1 MPSISMDIA
10 DYPYP
15 GPWAPME
22 NQRLRVEF
30 LLSHQYAF
38 DLSETR
44 TGKTAT
50 AIWAA
55 DYLMRQAG
63 GSILVLAPKTTL
75 TTVWEK
81 HYANLV
87 GDSGISYYVLSGS
100 NATRA
105 KQISEASGCAFIS
118 NYECLLS
125 TAVRNAIHASDIHTI
140 VVDECSKFKHYKH
153 HKGDSQSLH
162 TGLREIAIDRNVW
175 GLTATPMANSP
186 MNAYGVARAIRQDYR
201 EAMTRFR
208 NRTHTHVDQFTWVP
222 TEHAVE
228 AVYNILQP
236 SIRVLRE
243 DCYAI
248 PDATTERRLVGL
260 GSDAEKAY
268 KLLRKE
274 AYIQLG
280 GGKSITAVHEASLR
294 NKLLQIAGGA
304 AYTSDGSFAFD
315 PGERAREVLNILE
328 NTDDKVVIL
337 VPYRNQLELVKEFV
351 TKGHLSTGV
360 DRNVTK
366 AGYTCACIHGDV
378 SAKER
383 GRIIDLFERTRHPR
397 VLAADPRTLS
407 HGVELSAA
415 GTVIF
420 YLPVDSNEVYRQA
433 CDRPIH
439 RGQTKG
445 VSIIQLCGTPEE
457 AKIYDRLEKRQS
469 LQGVLLECLSDAS
482 RQDRDR

>member
-1 MPSISMDIA
+1 MGNSGNEEV
-10 DYPYP
+10 DYPFP
-15 GPWAPME
+15 GPWAPMQ
-22 NQRLRVEF
+22 NQVERVHF

-63 GSILVLAPKTTL
+63 GSVLILAPKTTL
-75 TTVWEK
+75 ETVWEK
-81 HYANLV
+81 HCAAILV
-87 GDSGISYYVLSGS
+87 NTHPYVVLTGRNSE
-100 NATRA
+100 RA
-105 KQISEASGCAFIS
+105 QILCRLAGYVFIS

-125 TAVRNAIHASDIHTI
+125 RTVREAIHKSDIHTV

-208 NRTHTHVDQFTWVP
+208 NRTHIHIDQFTWVP

-228 AVYNILQP
+228 AAYNILQP

-248 PDATTERRLVGL
+248 PDATTERRLITL
-260 GSDAEKAY
+260 GDDANRAY
-268 KLLRKE
+268 RKLKKE
-274 AYIQLG
+274 AYLELQTGERI
-280 GGKSITAVHEASLR
+280 SAPHEAALR
-294 NKLLQIAGGA
+294 NKLLQVSGGA
-304 AYTSDGSFAFD
+304 VYTNDGSFAFD

-328 NTDDKVVIL
+328 ETDDKLVIL
-337 VPYRNQLELVKEFV
+337 VPYRNQLELVKGF
-351 TKGHLSTGV
+351 
-360 DRNVTK
+360 VTK
-366 AGYTCACIHGDV
+366 AGHTCACIHGDV
-378 SAKER
+378 SSKDR

-415 GTVIF
+415 GVICF
-420 YLPVDSNEVYRQA
+420 WLPVDSNETYRQA

-439 RGQTKG
+439 RGQKKG
-445 VSIIQLCGTPEE
+445 VLIVQLCGTKEE
-457 AKIYDRLEKRQS
+457 AKIYDRLERREK
-469 LQGVLLECLSDAS
+469 LQGVLLESLLD
-482 RQDRDR
+482 

>member
-1 MPSISMDIA
+1 MDVKN
-10 DYPYP
+10 YPYP

-87 GDSGISYYVLSGS
+87 GDSGVPYCVLSSS

-105 KQISEASGCAFIS
+105 KQISETTGCAFIS

-125 TAVRNAIHASDIHTI
+125 TAVRNAIHESDVHTI
-140 VVDECSKFKHYKH
+140 IVDECSKFKHYKH

-222 TEHAVE
+222 TEHAAE
-228 AVYNILQP
+228 AAYNILQP

-274 AYIQLG
+274 AYLQLNG
-280 GGKSITAVHEASLR
+280 GDTITAVHEASLR

-304 AYTSDGSFAFD
+304 AYTNNGSFAFD

-328 NTDDKVVIL
+328 DTGDKIVIL

-351 TKGHLSTGV
+351 TK
-360 DRNVTK
+360 
-366 AGYTCACIHGDV
+366 AGYMCACIHGDV
-378 SAKER
+378 SAKDR

-397 VLAADPRTLS
+397 VLVADPRTLS

-415 GTVIF
+415 GVIVWW
-420 YLPVDSNEVYRQA
+420 LAPDSNEVYRQA
-433 CDRPIH
+433 NDRPIH
-439 RGQTKG
+439 REQTKG
-445 VSIIQLCGTPEE
+445 VLIVQLCGTKEE
-457 AKIYDRLEKRQS
+457 AKIYDRLEKRQK
-469 LQGVLLECLSDAS
+469 LQGVLLESLLD
-482 RQDRDR
+482 